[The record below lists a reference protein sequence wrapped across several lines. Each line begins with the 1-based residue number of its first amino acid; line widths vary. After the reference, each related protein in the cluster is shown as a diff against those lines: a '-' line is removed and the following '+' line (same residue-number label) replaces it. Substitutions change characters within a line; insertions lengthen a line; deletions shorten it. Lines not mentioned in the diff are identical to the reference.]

1 VPFDLNACA
10 KNLARPFHRI
20 VYDKR

>member
-10 KNLARPFHRI
+10 NNLARPFHRI
-20 VYDKR
+20 VYDRR

>member
-20 VYDKR
+20 VYDRR